1 MRTFEKILVPTDFSA
16 HAKEAAR
23 MAIELAKRFDAK
35 LYFVHVFQSVAY
47 VLPEGYM
54 LYSAP
59 QLGEIL
65 DDLDKLVAAEK
76 SDAQK
81 AGARG
86 VEGDLVEGV
95 PATEIVRY
103 AREKGCDL
111 IVIGT
116 HGRTGVKHALLGSI
130 AEKVMR
136 TADCPVMVV
145 RPPKTR
151 T

>member
-1 MRTFEKILVPTDFSA
+1 MPTFEKILVPTDFSV
-16 HAKEAAR
+16 HSKEAAR
-23 MAIELAKRFDAK
+23 MAVELAKRFEAK

-65 DDLDKLVAAEK
+65 DDLDKMVAAEK
-76 SDAQK
+76 SDAQR
-81 AGARG
+81 AGVRS
-86 VEGDLVEGV
+86 VDGDLVEGV

-111 IVIGT
+111 IVMGT

-130 AEKVMR
+130 AEKVVR
-136 TADCPVMVV
+136 SAECPVLTV
-145 RPPKTR
+145 RPVKK
-151 T
+151 

>member
-1 MRTFEKILVPTDFSA
+1 MLTFKKILVPTDFSS
-16 HAKEAAR
+16 HAKEAAA
-23 MAIELAKRFDAK
+23 MAIELAKRFDAT

-59 QLGEIL
+59 QLGKIL
-65 DDLDKLVAAEK
+65 DDLDKLVTAEK
-76 SDAQK
+76 TAAQT
-81 AGARG
+81 AGVSS
-86 VEGDLVEGV
+86 VECDLVEGV

-103 AREKGCDL
+103 ARDKGCDL

-136 TADCPVMVV
+136 TAECPVLTV
-145 RPPKTR
+145 RPKQ
-151 T
+151 